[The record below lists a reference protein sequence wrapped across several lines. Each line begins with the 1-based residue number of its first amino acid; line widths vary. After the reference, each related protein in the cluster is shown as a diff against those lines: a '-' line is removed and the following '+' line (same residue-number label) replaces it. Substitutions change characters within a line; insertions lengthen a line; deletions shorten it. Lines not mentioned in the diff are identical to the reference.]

1 MYTVGD
7 VTNRHLRGRP
17 ARKERLKNAAAH
29 VSMQTADAIHGSA
42 AAQRQVR
49 HIKGLGDVLGIL
61 AAERQ

>member
-1 MYTVGD
+1 
-7 VTNRHLRGRP
+7 
-17 ARKERLKNAAAH
+17 
-29 VSMQTADAIHGSA
+29 MQTADAIHGSA